1 MKLRDLVKISAD
13 KNKIFLVTLINIIY
27 FVSRSGFENYYRLFV
42 DRMERIRKKDIFE
55 QWKRMERSK
64 SSKKKEFFGWTYRIS
79 QAFYSNKYRIRIDG
93 FMSFTSFFS
102 LIETDYSNRWREINE
117 LGY

>member
-55 QWKRMERSK
+55 Q
-64 SSKKKEFFGWTYRIS
+64 
-79 QAFYSNKYRIRIDG
+79 
-93 FMSFTSFFS
+93 
-102 LIETDYSNRWREINE
+102 
-117 LGY
+117 